1 MNMKTDI
8 KVIVIFSVLLL
19 SSCRSMDQENTL
31 SENGITAVKINLL
44 GTEYTNTNIPVPVAS
59 SDKKGSLTNEKVQRQ
74 STLIT
79 PSKVLIGELI
89 PVPSAVEPLASVSK
103 AINSTRSISGDKLK
117 SGMKFRV
124 IAYRR
129 DNGSYFTHEDYTIG
143 KRANSLMLSGGVD
156 YDVIIYSFGKEKLP
170 YINESEKKNMKVAKA
185 TNYDEANV
193 DFMYQ
198 RIEYR
203 PNGGNSNN
211 TLNFKLN
218 HRLSQITVILK
229 SSFGDISAIQNAS
242 LHPHYLGGTI
252 SLSNARFNAEYVD
265 LVKPLFPGPF
275 PALVQQAAPVLIN
288 SNEGSSF
295 TADVTMLGYTKTVR
309 LSGFKIASS
318 TKSNLIVNLKTCSA
332 YIAPGVLKEFMC
344 HNLGADTSADPFTP
358 GAAVHGAK
366 YQWGAAAEEYGR
378 YISQSTD
385 QSNPGFRP
393 DGYITTT
400 DKADDSW
407 LDTKKTSN
415 DPCPSGF
422 RVPTILD
429 WEGVRD
435 NNPNK
440 ERVGTWE
447 NGVNNYG
454 AAIYYGTAKS
464 PRTLMIPIAGYRG
477 GLDGVL
483 MYRGV
488 RGAYWTSSNYNY
500 GYPDTIGPDPL
511 GKATFFLNE
520 FNFEGRNL
528 EDYMTTGASIRCIA
542 E

>member
-1 MNMKTDI
+1 M
-8 KVIVIFSVLLL
+8 
-19 SSCRSMDQENTL
+19 SSCRSTEMDNSFTAGL
-31 SENGITAVKINLL
+31 SSVKINLL
-44 GTEYTNTNIPVPVAS
+44 GTEYVNSNILATRAS
-59 SDKKGSLTNEKVQRQ
+59 SDKEGSVVDVKSQRQ

-89 PVPSAVEPLASVSK
+89 PMPSAVEPFVSASKV
-103 AINSTRSISGDKLK
+103 INPTSSISGDKLK
-117 SGMKFRV
+117 TGMKFRV

-129 DNGSYFTHEDYTIG
+129 DNGSYFTHEDYAIG
-143 KRANSLMLSGGVD
+143 KRANSLMLSGGIE
-156 YDVIIYSFGKEKLP
+156 YDVIIYSFGTEKLP
-170 YINESEKKNMKVAKA
+170 DINESEKKNIKTAKA
-185 TNYDEANV
+185 SNNDEDNV

-198 RIEYR
+198 KIIYT

-218 HRLSQITVILK
+218 HKLSKITVILK

-242 LHPHYLGGTI
+242 LHPHYVGGTI

-265 LVKPLFPGPF
+265 LIRPLFSGPF
-275 PALVQQAAPVLIN
+275 PASEQKAAPVLIN
-288 SNEGSSF
+288 SNEGSTFS
-295 TADVTMLGYTKTVR
+295 ADVNLLGYTKSVN
-309 LSGFKIASS
+309 LSGFKIPSS
-318 TKSNLIVNLKTCSA
+318 TNANLVVNMKTCSA
-332 YIAPGVLKEFMC
+332 YIAPSVLKEFMC
-344 HNLGADTSADPFTP
+344 HNLGADTSADPFVP
-358 GAAVHGAK
+358 SSAIHGAK
-366 YQWGAAAEEYGR
+366 YQWGAGAEEYGR

-385 QSNPGFRP
+385 QFNPGFRP
-393 DGYITTT
+393 DGYITTS

-429 WEGVRD
+429 WEGVSS

-483 MYRGV
+483 MYRGA
-488 RGAYWTSSNYNY
+488 RAKYWTSSNYNY

-511 GKATFFLNE
+511 GKATYSFNE
-520 FNFEGRNL
+520 FNVEGRSL

>member
-1 MNMKTDI
+1 MKTDI

-19 SSCRSMDQENTL
+19 SSCRSTDQENTL

-103 AINSTRSISGDKLK
+103 AINSTRSISGDKLR
-117 SGMKFRV
+117 SGLKFRV
-124 IAYRR
+124 IAYNK
-129 DNGSYFTHEDYTIG
+129 DGSYFTHEDYTIG
-143 KRANSLMLSGGVD
+143 RHATPLMLNGGED
-156 YDVIIYSFGKEKLP
+156 YDIIIYSFSTDKLP
-170 YINESEKKNMKVAKA
+170 DITKSEMLNIDNAAVYYDDGNE
-185 TNYDEANV
+185 

-198 RIEYR
+198 RISYT
-203 PNGGNSNN
+203 PNGSNTNN
-211 TLNFKLN
+211 TLDFTLR
-218 HRLSQITVILK
+218 HRLSQITVVLK
-229 SSFGDISAIQNAS
+229 SSFGDISAIQKTY
-242 LHPHYLGGTI
+242 LEPHYHGGEI
-252 SLSNARFNAEYVD
+252 LLSNARIKSEYAGAK
-265 LVKPLFPGPF
+265 KPSFSGPF
-275 PALVQQAAPVLIN
+275 PGSEQVSNPVLIN
-288 SNEGSSF
+288 SNDMSTF

-358 GAAVHGAK
+358 SAAVHGAK

-520 FNFEGRNL
+520 FNVEGRNL